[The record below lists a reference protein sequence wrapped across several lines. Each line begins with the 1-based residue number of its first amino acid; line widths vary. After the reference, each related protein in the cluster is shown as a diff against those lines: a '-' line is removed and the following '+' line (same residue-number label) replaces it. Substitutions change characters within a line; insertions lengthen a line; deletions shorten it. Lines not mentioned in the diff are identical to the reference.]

1 MKRFSYL
8 CVWALILS
16 CQGVTPSFAG
26 NSEMLST
33 VPQQT
38 QEVQA
43 QSAASEGISTKFQN
57 VEGTLKEIQ
66 GNVYVVEG
74 ETTHQSIRV
83 EIGRDTAFP
92 NGQKEPGQLLQAL
105 ISTSDGH
112 ALIIR

>member
-1 MKRFSYL
+1 MKQFSYL
-8 CVWALILS
+8 CAWALILG
-16 CQGVTPSFAG
+16 CQGVAPTFAG
-26 NSEMLST
+26 DSEIGSALLQSKNG
-33 VPQQT
+33 
-38 QEVQA
+38 VQA
-43 QSAASEGISTKFQN
+43 QSAESVRPSTQFQN

-74 ETTHQSIRV
+74 KATKQPIRV

-92 NGQKEPGQLLQAL
+92 NGQKEPGQMLQAL

>member
-1 MKRFSYL
+1 MKQFSYL
-8 CVWALILS
+8 CAWALILG
-16 CQGVTPSFAG
+16 CQGVAPSFAG
-26 NSEMLST
+26 NSEMSGT
-33 VPQQT
+33 VPQNT
-38 QEVQA
+38 QEVEA
-43 QSAASEGISTKFQN
+43 QSAASEGTSTKFRN

-74 ETTHQSIRV
+74 EGTHQSIRL

>member
-1 MKRFSYL
+1 MKQFSYL
-8 CVWALILS
+8 CAWALILG
-16 CQGVTPSFAG
+16 CQWVTPGFAG
-26 NSEMLST
+26 DSEMGSAPL
-33 VPQQT
+33 QT
-38 QEVQA
+38 KKGVQA
-43 QSAASEGISTKFQN
+43 QSAESVPSSTQFQN
-57 VEGTLKEIQ
+57 IEGTLKEIQ

-74 ETTHQSIRV
+74 EATQQPIRV

>member
-1 MKRFSYL
+1 MKQFSYL
-8 CVWALILS
+8 CAWALILG
-16 CQGVTPSFAG
+16 CQGVTPGFAED
-26 NSEMLST
+26 SEIGSAPL
-33 VPQQT
+33 QT
-38 QEVQA
+38 KKGVQA
-43 QSAASEGISTKFQN
+43 QSAKSVGSSTQFQN

-74 ETTHQSIRV
+74 GATKQPIRV

-92 NGQKEPGQLLQAL
+92 NGQKEPGQMLQAL

>member
-1 MKRFSYL
+1 M
-8 CVWALILS
+8 
-16 CQGVTPSFAG
+16 TPTFAG
-26 NSEMLST
+26 DPEIGSALLQSRKG
-33 VPQQT
+33 
-38 QEVQA
+38 VQKINKDVRS
-43 QSAASEGISTKFQN
+43 QSAASQRSATQFQN

-74 ETTHQSIRV
+74 AAAQEPIRV

-92 NGQKEPGQLLQAL
+92 NGQKEPGQMLQAL

>member
-1 MKRFSYL
+1 MKQFSYL
-8 CVWALILS
+8 CAWALILG
-16 CQGVTPSFAG
+16 CQGVSPTFAG
-26 NSEMLST
+26 DSEIGSALLQGRNGVQVQSVESVRPST
-33 VPQQT
+33 Q
-38 QEVQA
+38 
-43 QSAASEGISTKFQN
+43 FQN

-74 ETTHQSIRV
+74 KATKQPIRV

-92 NGQKEPGQLLQAL
+92 NGKKEPGQMLQAL

>member
-1 MKRFSYL
+1 MKQFSYL
-8 CVWALILS
+8 CAWALILG
-16 CQGVTPSFAG
+16 CQGVTPGFAG
-26 NSEMLST
+26 DSEIGSAPL
-33 VPQQT
+33 QT
-38 QEVQA
+38 KKGVQA
-43 QSAASEGISTKFQN
+43 QSAKSIRSSTQFQN

-74 ETTHQSIRV
+74 KATQQPIRV

-92 NGQKEPGQLLQAL
+92 NGQKEPGQMLQAL

>member
-1 MKRFSYL
+1 MKQFSYL
-8 CVWALILS
+8 CAWVLILG

-26 NSEMLST
+26 DSEVGSALLQNNKSVET
-33 VPQQT
+33 
-38 QEVQA
+38 
-43 QSAASEGISTKFQN
+43 QSAESEPSSTQFQN

-74 ETTHQSIRV
+74 KATQQPIRV

-92 NGQKEPGQLLQAL
+92 NGQKEPGQMLQAL